1 MSLKNNITAIPKDI
15 QSYVAIRPWGLNAS
29 NGVDQSMEQ
38 QQRRDSVLFVSL
50 MVALVMAVRVY
61 IGSET
66 PAGIRAVPMQS
77 AATVATSSP
86 SSATDS
92 SHAVGS
98 SVESRFSGDHAY
110 AHVVNQV
117 ALGPRVVGSDAAWN
131 AGEEIMRQLTTLG
144 WDVDSQAFTF
154 RGVKGRNIIAR
165 SGSGPIV
172 MLGAHY
178 DSRPTADREY
188 QSESRRL
195 PVPGANDGASGVA
208 VLLELARVLDVDSTG
223 HQVWLAFF
231 DAEDRGGIEDWPYS
245 VGAGLMLD
253 QLEARPEAVVIVDM
267 VGDADQQIFFE
278 KFSDRGL
285 SAQIWKVAERL
296 GYGGQIVPQLRH
308 AVGDDHLP
316 FIRAGIPAITMI
328 DFDYRYWHTLED
340 TPDKLSPDSLE
351 RVGRTL
357 VTWLQELGGKQEAVT
372 VVKNSH

>member
-1 MSLKNNITAIPKDI
+1 M
-15 QSYVAIRPWGLNAS
+15 Q
-29 NGVDQSMEQ
+29 Q
-38 QQRRDSVLFVSL
+38 QQRCYSVLLATL
-50 MVALVMAVRVY
+50 MVVLVMAVPSY
-61 IGSET
+61 IDGGET
-66 PAGIRAVPMQS
+66 PAGIHPVRNQS
-77 AATVATSSP
+77 TT
-86 SSATDS
+86 
-92 SHAVGS
+92 AVGPPAAARTS
-98 SVESRFSGDHAY
+98 HSNHGGDSFVKSRFSGDHAY

-117 ALGPRVVGSDAAWN
+117 ALGPRLVGSDAGWN
-131 AGEEIMRQLTTLG
+131 AGEEIMHQLNKLD
-144 WDVDSQAFTF
+144 WEVDSQEFVF
-154 RGVKGRNIIAR
+154 RGIKGRNIIAR

-188 QSESRRL
+188 QSESRHL

-208 VLLELARVLDVDSTG
+208 VLLEIARVLDVDSTG

-253 QLEARPEAVVIVDM
+253 KLESAPEAVVIVDM

-285 SAQIWKVAERL
+285 SAEIWEVAERL
-296 GYGGQIVPQLRH
+296 GYGAQIVPQLRH

-316 FIRAGIPAITMI
+316 FIRAGIPAISMI

-357 VTWLQELGGKQEAVT
+357 VAWLHGLGGKQGT
-372 VVKNSH
+372 VQMVENSR

>member
-1 MSLKNNITAIPKDI
+1 MH
-15 QSYVAIRPWGLNAS
+15 QLNA
-29 NGVDQSMEQ
+29 
-38 QQRRDSVLFVSL
+38 
-50 MVALVMAVRVY
+50 
-61 IGSET
+61 
-66 PAGIRAVPMQS
+66 
-77 AATVATSSP
+77 
-86 SSATDS
+86 
-92 SHAVGS
+92 
-98 SVESRFSGDHAY
+98 
-110 AHVVNQV
+110 
-117 ALGPRVVGSDAAWN
+117 
-131 AGEEIMRQLTTLG
+131 LG
-144 WDVDSQAFTF
+144 WDVHSQAFTF
-154 RGVKGRNIIAR
+154 RGVRGRNIIAK

-188 QSESRRL
+188 QSERRHQ

-208 VLLELARVLDVDSTG
+208 VLLEIARVLHVDSTG

-231 DAEDRGGIEDWPYS
+231 DAEDRGGIQDWPYS
-245 VGAGLMLD
+245 VGAGLMLN
-253 QLEARPEAVVIVDM
+253 QLDARPEAVVIVDM

-296 GYGGQIVPQLRH
+296 GYGEQIVPQLRH

-357 VTWLQELGGKQEAVT
+357 VAWLQDLGGKQETVK